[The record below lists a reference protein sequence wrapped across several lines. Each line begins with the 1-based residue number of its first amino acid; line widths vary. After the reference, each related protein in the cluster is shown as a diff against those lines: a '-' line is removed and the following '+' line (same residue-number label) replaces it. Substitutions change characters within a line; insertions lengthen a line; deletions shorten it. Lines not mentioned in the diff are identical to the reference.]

1 MGEDPWL
8 PPTESSQLDIAV
20 TGNLLADLES
30 ELEATTSMRMIP
42 TRLTLLF
49 PLSTTTRT
57 MTPGPLRMTSVCLT
71 LRIVLTS
78 APATSPVMD
87 RNTPMDTSAL
97 FLDGEPHLREAALL
111 ASSWRLMCQLSAM
124 MTAEMPMAR
133 MTL

>member
-1 MGEDPWL
+1 MGEDPWV

-20 TGNLLADLES
+20 TDNLLADLES

-78 APATSPVMD
+78 APATLAPS
-87 RNTPMDTSAL
+87 TSPMDTSAL
-97 FLDGEPHLREAALL
+97 FLDGEPHPREAVLL
-111 ASSWRLMCQLSAM
+111 AS
-124 MTAEMPMAR
+124 
-133 MTL
+133 

>member
-20 TGNLLADLES
+20 TDNLLADLES
-30 ELEATTSMRMIP
+30 ELEATTSLRMIP

-57 MTPGPLRMTSVCLT
+57 MTPGPLRMTSACLT

-78 APATSPVMD
+78 APATLAPSTSPVMD
-87 RNTPMDTSAL
+87 RNTLMDTSAL

-111 ASSWRLMCQLSAM
+111 VSS
-124 MTAEMPMAR
+124 
-133 MTL
+133 